1 MQRPVLVTAPAEL
14 PVTLAEAK
22 AECRVWHGDEDA
34 MIERYVRAATA
45 HLDGWS
51 GILGRCLMT
60 QRWRATFDAWAP
72 CLRLPF
78 TNLDN
83 VAVVHGE
90 GDADVSVSF
99 VLREDSIGPWLDPVA
114 GFGYPAL
121 AGRGAI
127 RVEFDAGF
135 GGAAD
140 VPATLKTAILMHVR
154 QMYDADGDE
163 KEPFGYRALID
174 PYRRVTP

>member
-1 MQRPVLVTAPAEL
+1 MHRPIRLEAPAEL
-14 PVTLAEAK
+14 PVTLEEAK
-22 AECRVWHGDEDA
+22 AHLRVWHDDEDA
-34 MIERYVRAATA
+34 LIRSLMEAATA

-51 GILGRCLMT
+51 GVLRRCLVT

-72 CLRLPF
+72 GLRLPF
-78 TNLDN
+78 PDVSDVT
-83 VAVVHGE
+83 VAHGE
-90 GDADVSVSF
+90 DVDVSASF
-99 VLREDSIGPWLDPVA
+99 VTRFDSLGPWLDPVA

-121 AGRGAI
+121 TGYGAI

-174 PYRRVTP
+174 PYRVVTP